1 MRRLNGLFSSEGS
14 EMKLRILSCAFL
26 MVSGCSQNST
36 IDVIRWEKSSGLP
49 SPELATVSLKSTKQI
64 NSLKEKITIEEQL
77 YRGIVVENAFVK
89 TIRKTNDPFWVVSA
103 VLKDEDV
110 FQTLD
115 IDSIK
120 KNQKSIG
127 DGLREVYPPFR
138 RYQPSSIEPIITLSK
153 GKPEIQW
160 RAVYVDIRGIPWD
173 VRFSETK
180 KFLDVKKMG
189 SQFHEATAW
198 VFPQGPKRSEITE
211 VKLANIQST
220 PALASEKIWVVSQ
233 ADSKILSGTESLKYS
248 PQDSRFDQV
257 QVFYFLSRSLEWF
270 SQYLGITLPARLEA
284 EVHMGAPDKTN
295 AAFYYQNKIRLGKGD
310 ERTYSNIPQDPSI
323 VIHESVHAVID
334 AIAGLPFEGE
344 GGSLNEG
351 FADFFTALQIN
362 SPHMGGVAYL
372 KGPYRRSIENSLSV
386 AERTGALYHD
396 SGIISGTLWELRKVL
411 GVSQA
416 RELASL
422 TLNRMHYYS
431 GFDEFGEE
439 LKKVVR
445 SYLKNEEEI
454 IKATRVL
461 EKRGF

>member
-1 MRRLNGLFSSEGS
+1 
-14 EMKLRILSCAFL
+14 
-26 MVSGCSQNST
+26 
-36 IDVIRWEKSSGLP
+36 
-49 SPELATVSLKSTKQI
+49 
-64 NSLKEKITIEEQL
+64 
-77 YRGIVVENAFVK
+77 
-89 TIRKTNDPFWVVSA
+89 
-103 VLKDEDV
+103 
-110 FQTLD
+110 
-115 IDSIK
+115 
-120 KNQKSIG
+120 
-127 DGLREVYPPFR
+127 
-138 RYQPSSIEPIITLSK
+138 
-153 GKPEIQW
+153 
-160 RAVYVDIRGIPWD
+160 
-173 VRFSETK
+173 
-180 KFLDVKKMG
+180 
-189 SQFHEATAW
+189 
-198 VFPQGPKRSEITE
+198 
-211 VKLANIQST
+211 
-220 PALASEKIWVVSQ
+220 
-233 ADSKILSGTESLKYS
+233 
-248 PQDSRFDQV
+248 
-257 QVFYFLSRSLEWF
+257 
-270 SQYLGITLPARLEA
+270 
-284 EVHMGAPDKTN
+284 MGAPDKTN